1 MKSACLKIA
10 LLLICF
16 PLCLTAWSQTKMV
29 SGKVTSGEDSQP
41 LSGVSVIVKNKSI
54 GTQTAGNG
62 EFSIEASS
70 NDILVFSYSGYAPQ
84 EVQVGISSSVNIS
97 LKAELAKMDEVVVVG
112 YGTQSR
118 RNVTSSVSKM
128 DKEVLANAPRS
139 NVGSALQGTVSGL
152 QAVNATGQPG
162 AGPILLLRGGASI
175 NSPGAPLVVIDGT
188 IRSYNDIASE
198 DIASIELLKDAA
210 STAIYGARDTF
221 KSVDTSSLV
230 DKVEASL
237 VELLLERKLR
247 VGDVIPKEIELSEA
261 LGVSRTVIRE
271 ALTRLRLM
279 GLIESK
285 KKKGSVITS
294 PDLFGMMSKSM
305 NPHILDQDTLREIFE
320 IRLVLE
326 IGMADL
332 IFKHITREDIEE
344 LKKIVSNEPPAT
356 QYHLFNI
363 EHEIAFH
370 GKLYEITG
378 NNTMKKFQKM
388 LLPVFDYV
396 HNSGLLKKQPM
407 LKTFVSHKGLVD
419 ILEDGTP
426 ELFRNAMRNH
436 LENHFA
442 RLFS

>member
-1 MKSACLKIA
+1 M
-10 LLLICF
+10 
-16 PLCLTAWSQTKMV
+16 
-29 SGKVTSGEDSQP
+29 
-41 LSGVSVIVKNKSI
+41 
-54 GTQTAGNG
+54 
-62 EFSIEASS
+62 
-70 NDILVFSYSGYAPQ
+70 
-84 EVQVGISSSVNIS
+84 
-97 LKAELAKMDEVVVVG
+97 
-112 YGTQSR
+112 
-118 RNVTSSVSKM
+118 
-128 DKEVLANAPRS
+128 
-139 NVGSALQGTVSGL
+139 
-152 QAVNATGQPG
+152 
-162 AGPILLLRGGASI
+162 
-175 NSPGAPLVVIDGT
+175 T
-188 IRSYNDIASE
+188 IRA
-198 DIASIELLKDAA
+198 LKE
-210 STAIYGARDTF
+210 TF

-237 VELLLERKLR
+237 VELLLERKLK
-247 VGDVIPKEIELSEA
+247 VGDVIPKEIELSES

-305 NPHILDQDTLREIFE
+305 NPHILDQDTLKEIFE

-332 IFKHITREDIEE
+332 IFQHITKDDIEE

-442 RLFS
+442 RIFE